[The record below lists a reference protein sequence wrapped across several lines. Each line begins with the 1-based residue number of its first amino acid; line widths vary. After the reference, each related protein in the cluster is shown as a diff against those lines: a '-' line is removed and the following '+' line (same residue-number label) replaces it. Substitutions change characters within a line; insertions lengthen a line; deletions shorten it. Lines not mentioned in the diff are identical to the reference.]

1 LLDFGSLLLEDW
13 SGGLILQS
21 SPHRC
26 IVIVQMRDG
35 LQESFDIVGKFLVNG
50 FKYFLQTINVSDLIL
65 VSLCNIE
72 KTSCSF
78 A

>member
-1 LLDFGSLLLEDW
+1 LLDFGSLLLEYW

-21 SPHRC
+21 SPHRY

-65 VSLCNIE
+65 DIPLQQR
-72 KTSCSF
+72 KDF
-78 A
+78 L